1 MRTCVRI
8 PSDFQVVKQQEKYT
22 AEAAAANTIARVVGA
37 LPLVIPALG
46 DRLDIDALLSRVD
59 GLMIPG
65 GISNVHPALYGARA
79 NEEKG
84 PFDPKRDATTLPLI
98 RAALERGVPLL
109 MTCRG
114 FLEVNV
120 ALGGTLKHEPDDLR
134 EDRKHGTPESAQTED
149 GRFRIR
155 QNLLVT
161 RGGKLAAIVNADRI
175 RVNSLHSQLIDRLA
189 PGLIAEATAEDG
201 TIEAASVRDANG
213 FALGVIF
220 HPEYWAERD
229 APSLAILTAFADA
242 VRTYART
249 RQRSNVTEFA
259 DA

>member
-1 MRTCVRI
+1 MRTCCRVGYSSRDKGRFRYFRADAAASGQRSFGRTAVMFRRSWVGISRNEAVRNWRLKFTYVGASEHSTRRAPQCGIPGTYGHKTRSRQRHRMWPSKATGTRTYVRTCVGI

-114 FLEVNV
+114 FQELNV
-120 ALGGTLKHEPDDLR
+120 
-134 EDRKHGTPESAQTED
+134 
-149 GRFRIR
+149 
-155 QNLLVT
+155 
-161 RGGKLAAIVNADRI
+161 
-175 RVNSLHSQLIDRLA
+175 
-189 PGLIAEATAEDG
+189 
-201 TIEAASVRDANG
+201 
-213 FALGVIF
+213 
-220 HPEYWAERD
+220 
-229 APSLAILTAFADA
+229 
-242 VRTYART
+242 
-249 RQRSNVTEFA
+249 
-259 DA
+259 